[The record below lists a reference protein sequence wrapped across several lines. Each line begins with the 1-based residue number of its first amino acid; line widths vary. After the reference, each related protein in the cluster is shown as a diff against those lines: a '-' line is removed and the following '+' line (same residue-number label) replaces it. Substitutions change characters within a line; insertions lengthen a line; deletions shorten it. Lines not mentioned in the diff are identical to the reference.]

1 MTEPSE
7 VLRLAQAR
15 GVDVDAVVVGTEVDV
30 IPQAPS
36 HRWILVPMSDG
47 TVTLGG
53 MDRGRFA
60 SYGKFSDPEVAA
72 QALAQG
78 STRDAPPLPESRPL
92 KALVTATQALLDQL
106 RSVVEAG
113 TPLASTHLPVGA
125 VFDHIGDRSGHVL
138 YLFATPFEQRS
149 LPPTDLNLPRTGYV
163 LDAPLPDTCDV
174 STVEPWF
181 GQPGGGVMVTLDRVI
196 AYYVDGGVLAPFALQ
211 PGPVDPG
218 REEVRG

>member
-1 MTEPSE
+1 MSIVQDVM
-7 VLRLAQAR
+7 VLARAR
-15 GVDVDAVVVGTEVDV
+15 GVDVDRVVVGTEVDV
-30 IPQAPS
+30 VPQAPS

-53 MDRGRFA
+53 MDRGAFA
-60 SYGKFSDPEVAA
+60 AYGKFGDPEVAA

-78 STRDAPPLPESRPL
+78 SLLDAPPLPANRPV

-106 RSVVEAG
+106 RGVMEDG
-113 TPLASTHLPVGA
+113 EPLTTAHLPVGA
-125 VFDHIGDRSGHVL
+125 VLDHIGDRSGHVL

-163 LDAPLPDTCDV
+163 LDASLPRTCTV

-181 GQPGGGVMVTLDRVI
+181 GQPGGGLMVTLDRVI
-196 AYYVDGGVLAPFALQ
+196 AYYVDAGTLEPFSVEVGAQ
-211 PGPVDPG
+211 P
-218 REEVRG
+218 

>member
-1 MTEPSE
+1 MNDPAE
-7 VLRLAQAR
+7 VLALAQAR
-15 GVDVDAVVVGTEVDV
+15 GVNVDEIVVGTAVDV

-60 SYGKFSDPEVAA
+60 VYGKFGDPDVAA
-72 QALAQG
+72 RALAQG
-78 STRDAPPLPESRPL
+78 STRDAPPLPENRPV

-106 RSVVEAG
+106 RGLMEEG
-113 TPLASTHLPVGA
+113 TALTAAHLPVGA
-125 VFDHIGDRSGHVL
+125 VLDHIGDRSGHVL

-163 LDAPLPDTCDV
+163 LDAPLSEACTV
-174 STVEPWF
+174 SRVEPWF

-196 AYYVDGGVLAPFALQ
+196 AYYVDTGVLAPFALDRATD
-211 PGPVDPG
+211 G
-218 REEVRG
+218 

>member
-1 MTEPSE
+1 MTDPAE
-7 VLRLAQAR
+7 VLQRARAR
-15 GVDVDAVVVGTEVDV
+15 GVDVDRVVVGAEVDV

-60 SYGKFSDPEVAA
+60 PYGKFGDAEVAA
-72 QALAQG
+72 QALRLG
-78 STRDAPPLPESRPL
+78 TVHDAPPLPENRPL
-92 KALVTATQALLDQL
+92 KALVAATQALLDQL
-106 RSVVEAG
+106 RGVVEDG
-113 TPLASTHLPVGA
+113 EPLTAAHLPPGA
-125 VFDHIGDRSGHVL
+125 VLDHIGDRSGHVL

-149 LPPTDLNLPRTGYV
+149 LPPTDLALPRTGYV
-163 LDAPLPDTCDV
+163 LDAPLPEACTV

-196 AYYVDGGVLAPFALQ
+196 AYYVDNGLLAPFSVDADALH
-211 PGPVDPG
+211 
-218 REEVRG
+218 

>member
-1 MTEPSE
+1 MSI
-7 VLRLAQAR
+7 VHDVMALAQAR
-15 GVDVDAVVVGTEVDV
+15 GADVDEVVVGTEVDV
-30 IPQAPS
+30 VPQAPS

-53 MDRGRFA
+53 MDRGSFA
-60 SYGKFSDPEVAA
+60 AYGKFGDPEVAA
-72 QALAQG
+72 QALELGTVHDQ
-78 STRDAPPLPESRPL
+78 PPLPQDRPL

-106 RSVVEAG
+106 RGVVEHGGAL
-113 TPLASTHLPVGA
+113 TAAHLPPGA
-125 VFDHIGDRSGHVL
+125 VLDHIGDRSGHVL

-163 LDAPLPDTCDV
+163 LQAPLPEACTV

-196 AYYVDGGVLAPFALQ
+196 AYYVDNGLLAPFSV
-211 PGPVDPG
+211 GVDAPQ
-218 REEVRG
+218 

>member
-7 VLRLAQAR
+7 VLSLAQAL
-15 GVDVDAVVVGTEVDV
+15 GVDVDRVVVGTEVDV
-30 IPQAPS
+30 VPRAPS

-53 MDRGRFA
+53 LDRGTFA
-60 SYGKFSDPEVAA
+60 AYGKFGDPEVAA

-78 STRDAPPLPESRPL
+78 STLDAPPLPQNRPL

-106 RSVVEAG
+106 RGVAEAG
-113 TPLASTHLPVGA
+113 EPLTPAHLPVGA
-125 VFDHIGDRSGHVL
+125 VLDHIGDRSGHVL

-163 LDAPLPDTCDV
+163 LDAPLPDGCTV
-174 STVEPWF
+174 SRVEPWF

-196 AYYVDGGVLAPFALQ
+196 AYYVDAGVLAPFSVEVGA
-211 PGPVDPG
+211 
-218 REEVRG
+218 RE